1 MIKSKM
7 MRWVGHVARVAE
19 TRMHAGF
26 LWVHLKE
33 MDYFEDVGVDLGGRR
48 IIKKK
53 KYVGE
58 VD

>member
-1 MIKSKM
+1 

-33 MDYFEDVGVDLGGRR
+33 MDYFEDVGVDRR
-48 IIKKK
+48 MIFKWLFK